1 MGFGGRERDARAR
14 GPHQRRLCGGVQQSV
29 RRQGTNTLPNTLTTI
44 PSPIHFI
51 FFFKKFYKCA
61 LPHSR
66 SLLVS
71 HSALSNL
78 CRRALYCSNSPRVN
92 ISLQVATG
100 SFDKTCKL
108 WDVATGSCFHTF
120 KGHTAEIVCLAFNPQ
135 STLLASGSMD
145 RAAKIWEIESGKELG
160 TLEGH
165 TSEIICVSFNQTG
178 DRYEPLSHRHL
189 VKSRSLTHGWRHST
203 GPS

>member
-1 MGFGGRERDARAR
+1 MRWR
-14 GPHQRRLCGGVQQSV
+14 S
-29 RRQGTNTLPNTLTTI
+29 TI
-44 PSPIHFI
+44 RTATRYQYIAQYIDNYPIPCPLHF
-51 FFFKKFYKCA
+51 FLKKKKFYKCA

-189 VKSRSLTHGWRHST
+189 VNSRSLTHGWRHST